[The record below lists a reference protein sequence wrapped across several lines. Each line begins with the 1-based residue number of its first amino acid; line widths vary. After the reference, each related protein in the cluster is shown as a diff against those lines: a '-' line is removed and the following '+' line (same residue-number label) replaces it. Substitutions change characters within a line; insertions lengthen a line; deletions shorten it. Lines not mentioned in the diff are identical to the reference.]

1 MRELAITGNEYS
13 ESNFD
18 IFVNA
23 IKTKIDHNFR
33 TESDPTKTSTRTMLA
48 NPWNLYAQ
56 WRKSVPKGNKLSC
69 PELYDI
75 YKVYCK
81 KLKGM
86 IRHAKRVY
94 YNKRFDSAK
103 GNMKKKHGLYLMN

>member
-1 MRELAITGNEYS
+1 MGAFELDMRELAITGNEYS

-23 IKTKIDHNFR
+23 IKTKIDNNFR

-48 NPWNLYAQ
+48 NPWITPGIIASVSKKHYLYVQ
-56 WRKSVPKGNKLSC
+56 WRKSVTKGNKLGC

-75 YKVYCK
+75 YKVYRK
-81 KLKGM
+81 KLKE
-86 IRHAKRVY
+86 
-94 YNKRFDSAK
+94 
-103 GNMKKKHGLYLMN
+103 